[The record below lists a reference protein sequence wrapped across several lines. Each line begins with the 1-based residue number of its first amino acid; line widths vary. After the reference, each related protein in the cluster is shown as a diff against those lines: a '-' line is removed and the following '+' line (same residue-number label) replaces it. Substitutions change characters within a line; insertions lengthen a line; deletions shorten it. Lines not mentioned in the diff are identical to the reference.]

1 MKITMKTI
9 KVFVFFILISL
20 SVHAQDMNIQG
31 LLDWDRMEF
40 SAVLTLD
47 IHRAGI
53 RLPAGRSLAESL
65 LEGHHSELIRPMLM
79 GIQADSSTTLAD
91 LVNRGEVSPASFMGT
106 MRGFPPAL
114 SRDQSAMSASYSI
127 KLHDIGAQLVRHSRT
142 ERISPPLIPVPAR
155 DYTGII
161 IIIDEN
167 LPVHGRSSSALAL
180 PCLFPKIW
188 DNEMNLIFERN
199 MMDAQLLRQ
208 IGLVQYTS
216 RENIT
221 RPVPSALDDTIIRR
235 VGENPLRI
243 MALGLFG
250 AVPTDPIIDREDA
263 LTILSSEN
271 NRQLLSEGR
280 IVFVLNRDVLRQEA
294 L

>member
-1 MKITMKTI
+1 MKTI
-9 KVFVFFILISL
+9 TTFLSLVLISL
-20 SVHAQDMNIQG
+20 TVNAQEMNIQG
-31 LLDWDRMEF
+31 ILDWDRMEF
-40 SAVLTLD
+40 RAVLTLD
-47 IHRAGI
+47 IHRAEI

-65 LEGHHSELIRPMLM
+65 LEDHHSELIRPMLM

-91 LVNRGEVSPASFMGT
+91 LVNRGELSPASFMGNI
-106 MRGFPPAL
+106 RGFPPAL
-114 SRDQSAMSASYSI
+114 SRDQSAISAAYSI
-127 KLHDIGAQLVRHSRT
+127 KLHDIGAQLIRHTRSQ
-142 ERISPPLIPVPAR
+142 RISPPLIPVPAR

-161 IIIDEN
+161 IIADEN
-167 LPVHGRSSSALAL
+167 LPVHGRSASALTL

-188 DNEMNLIFERN
+188 DSEMNLIFERN
-199 MMDAQLLRQ
+199 MMDTQLLRQ
-208 IGLVQYTS
+208 IGLVHYTS

-243 MALGLFG
+243 MAHGLFG

-263 LTILSSEN
+263 LIILSSEN
-271 NRQLLSEGR
+271 NRRLLSEGR
-280 IVFVLNRDVLRQEA
+280 VVFVLNRNVLRQEA